1 MPNIADPPPLCC
13 YLLHSGSG
21 IEESQSL
28 APDLFSP
35 LARGAHARG
44 RSGRFA
50 SGHSG
55 NPAGRPPGIPN
66 PKRRLPDLRAR
77 PLSPEALSDFL
88 KRKPWLLR
96 PLAAQFL
103 PPARRIDP
111 AERLGIDL
119 ESLHTAEDF
128 QRVLSSVLAAV
139 SQGEIGPFEAGRI
152 ARRVRTR
159 LRAVRRLARLQRRLA
174 RLTNK
179 TNPVRPP
186 LG

>member
-1 MPNIADPPPLCC
+1 LPIRRRFAAICCIPEAESRNLNHLVLIFFRPP
-13 YLLHSGSG
+13 
-21 IEESQSL
+21 
-28 APDLFSP
+28 
-35 LARGAHARG
+35 ARGAHARD

-50 SGHSG
+50 TGHSG

-119 ESLHTAEDF
+119 GSLQTAEDF

>member
-1 MPNIADPPPLCC
+1 MPEIADPPPLCC
-13 YLLHSGSG
+13 YLLHSGTG

-35 LARGAHARG
+35 LARNAHARG

-50 SGHSG
+50 TGHSG

-111 AERLGIDL
+111 AERLGLDL
-119 ESLHTAEDF
+119 GSLHTAEDF

-139 SQGEIGPFEAGRI
+139 SQGEIAPAEAARI
-152 ARRVRTR
+152 ARRVRSR
-159 LRAVRRLARLQRRLA
+159 LRALRRLQRLARRAARLA
-174 RLTNK
+174 NK
-179 TNPVRPP
+179 TDPVRPP